1 MKKVLIVDDEVE
13 IVELI
18 SMVLDNDDTSL
29 LAAYDGEQALEI
41 VREEAPDLVLSD
53 VMMPRLD
60 GIGLCRAIREDP
72 AIGRTLVLLMTA
84 ARWVDREECGADG
97 LIPKPFDILTL
108 SEMIRHHLDDTRP

>member
-60 GIGLCRAIREDP
+60 GRELCRQIKSDP
-72 AIGRTLVLLMTA
+72 GTSDTVVILMSA
-84 ARWVDREECGADG
+84 VNRIDPGECDADA
-97 LIPKPFDILTL
+97 LIHKPFDITQV
-108 SEMIRHHLDDTRP
+108 MDTIDRFLDSVA